1 MHRNWRCRGQN
12 PTNHGLCNKSDKA
25 GDPET
30 RMVAWFGSGPLL
42 AMATP
47 SINQERFMATDN
59 SSAFASILAGLAD
72 GSVVPYLGA
81 HALDGVIDPSSG
93 RAIPAD
99 SDSLILAMND
109 GRPMA
114 PKLMYEFPR
123 AAMNV
128 ELKRGRSALTKFLDR
143 TYRDTPWSASALHT
157 WLAGQHLSYVVD
169 SNRDALL
176 QNAYAGRPHTLI
188 VGLARLGGTDYRFK
202 LFQHDGS
209 GYTAIEQTDVDVTLP
224 VLFKPLGT
232 PLPESHYIA
241 SDADFVDYVTELMGG
256 FAIPSFVKRMRQG
269 KRYLLLGLRL
279 NRDTERMV
287 LSDIMFGSARPSG
300 WALIPNATDK
310 EKRFLAKLGL
320 ELVPADAAELLA
332 AATVDVALEAA

>member
-1 MHRNWRCRGQN
+1 MPN
-12 PTNHGLCNKSDKA
+12 
-25 GDPET
+25 
-30 RMVAWFGSGPLL
+30 
-42 AMATP
+42 
-47 SINQERFMATDN
+47 DN

-81 HALDGVIDPSSG
+81 GALDGVTDPASG

-143 TYRDTPWSASALHT
+143 TYRDTTWSASPLHT
-157 WLAGQHLSYVVD
+157 WLASLNLPYVID
-169 SNRDALL
+169 SNRDTLL

-188 VGLARLGGTDYRFK
+188 VGLARMGGSDYRFK
-202 LFQHDGS
+202 LFHHDGS
-209 GYTAIEQTDVDVTLP
+209 HTTPIDQSDVDVTLP

-232 PLPESHYIA
+232 PLPESHYVA

-256 FAIPSFVKRMRQG
+256 FAIPAFVKRMRQG

-279 NRDTERMV
+279 TRDTERMV
-287 LSDIMFGSARPSG
+287 LADILFGHAQPAG
-300 WALIPNATDK
+300 YALIADASDK

-320 ELVPADAAELLA
+320 ELVPADAADLLA
-332 AATVDVALEAA
+332 ATMADMALEAA